1 MKFKFIEDL
10 TSDVMF
16 EAYGNDLKE
25 LFENSA
31 TALFN
36 VICKIDKVKT
46 IKSLNVE
53 IEGDNLKE
61 LLINWLQELIA
72 LVDIKEM
79 FFSKFEILEVS
90 EKRLKAKIYG
100 EKISPEK
107 GETVV
112 KAVTY
117 HNFKLEKNK
126 KGYLVRVVFDI

>member
-117 HNFKLEKNK
+117 HNFKLEKK
-126 KGYLVRVVFDI
+126 E